1 MGRSFAQLGQCWRA
15 RVLASERHD
24 DYRGHP
30 AREQCTVRPS
40 TKGNPEGNSV
50 TTEDPHADAT
60 LSASDSGE
68 PEPFTAAAADA
79 RMLKI
84 PLIWVSVA
92 GTIAT
97 IISAILFGE
106 KGLIAGVL
114 GTLVVMG
121 FFGGG
126 QYIVAR
132 VLRNN
137 PMVAMN
143 MAMLVYV
150 GQMAIMLVL
159 LLLLQDAT
167 FFNAKAFAITVV
179 ACIFVWTGA
188 MAYSMMRTKILYV
201 EPGSGPGQPY

>member
-1 MGRSFAQLGQCWRA
+1 MGQCLGRV
-15 RVLASERHD
+15 VLASDANDNELGEGSPESSAVSND
-24 DYRGHP
+24 HP
-30 AREQCTVRPS
+30 DVDPS
-40 TKGNPEGNSV
+40 T
-50 TTEDPHADAT
+50 DAPGT
-60 LSASDSGE
+60 SSDKQG

-84 PLIWVSVA
+84 PMLWV
-92 GTIAT
+92 
-97 IISAILFGE
+97 ISAGLIVTVISTILLGS

-114 GTLVVMG
+114 GTVVVTG

-150 GQMAIMLVL
+150 GQMAIMFL
-159 LLLLQDAT
+159 LLLFLRDAT
-167 FFNAKAFAITVV
+167 FFNPKAFAITVV
-179 ACIFVWTGA
+179 VCAFVWTGA
-188 MAYSMMRTKILYV
+188 MAYAMMRTKVLYV
-201 EPGSGPGQPY
+201 EPGSGPGQGN

>member
-1 MGRSFAQLGQCWRA
+1 M
-15 RVLASERHD
+15 
-24 DYRGHP
+24 
-30 AREQCTVRPS
+30 T
-40 TKGNPEGNSV
+40 TTPEGSAVSNDDSN
-50 TTEDPHADAT
+50 TDAT
-60 LSASDSGE
+60 LNASGGSG

-84 PLIWVSVA
+84 PLIWVICA
-92 GTIAT
+92 GTLVT
-97 IISAILFGE
+97 VISAVLIGS

-114 GTLVVMG
+114 GTLVVTG

-150 GQMAIMLVL
+150 GQMAVMFL
-159 LLLLQDAT
+159 LLLVLRDAT

-179 ACIFVWTGA
+179 VCAFVWTGA
-188 MAYSMMRTKILYV
+188 MAYAMMRTKVLYV